1 MNSAISATG
10 AASKAKGSCAT
21 DKEVTAF
28 YAANPNLQFMFVDK
42 YTNFSD
48 TDVIYDS
55 FINTVN
61 YVSVDPSYLS

>member
-1 MNSAISATG
+1 MSLNPCVSE
-10 AASKAKGSCAT
+10 KKGVCAT
-21 DKEVTAF
+21 DKEVAAF